1 MELDKRKQKILSI
14 VIDEFVRSG
23 EPVGSKAI
31 AALLDNSVSSAT
43 IRNDMAALERLGL
56 LEQPHTSSGR
66 VPTSLGYRLYIDEIM
81 EPEPLSED
89 ERVFIDDMLGNHIAA
104 AGEVVEHAVQAL
116 SQITGCAAVNR
127 SNVPKF
133 SVISRVEVIPAGWR
147 IYALLVITSTGD
159 VKNKVCRVEFDLT
172 KEQIEFIIQFL
183 NQNLQGVRLDDLNQ
197 VTIQNLAVALGSY
210 MMTLSPLLYAVY
222 ELTGEFAQDSVDITG
237 QEKLLSTGLPTEE
250 VASFL
255 SEKNSLARVLE
266 ECFDGVHV
274 FFGKENGTF
283 AISNSS
289 MILSQYRLGN
299 IDAGALGIIGP
310 VRLDYAKVIP
320 YIEYFSDSVSKMLTE
335 IAQPQ
340 NRLAENKEGQ
350 DSAEQKKQ

>member
-1 MELDKRKQKILSI
+1 MELDTRKQKILSI
-14 VIDEFVRSG
+14 VIDEFVKTG
-23 EPVGSKAI
+23 EPVGSKTI

-66 VPTSLGYRLYIDEIM
+66 VPTSLGYRLYIDELM
-81 EPEPLSED
+81 DPEPLSQD
-89 ERVFIDDMLGNHIAA
+89 EKLLIDDMLGHHVAA

-127 SNVPKF
+127 SNVPNI
-133 SVISRVEVIPAGWR
+133 SVISRVEVIPAGRR

-159 VKNKVCRVEFDLT
+159 VKNKVCRVEFDLSY
-172 KEQIEFIIQFL
+172 EQIDFIVKFL
-183 NQNLQGVRLDDLNQ
+183 NQHLKGVKLDELNQ

-222 ELTGEFAQDSVDITG
+222 ELTGEFSRDTVDITG
-237 QEKLLSTGLPTEE
+237 QEKLLSTGFRTEE
-250 VASFL
+250 IASFL
-255 SEKNSLARVLE
+255 SHKESLSHVLE
-266 ECFDGVHV
+266 HCFNGVHV
-274 FFGKENGTF
+274 FFGKEDGTF

-310 VRLDYAKVIP
+310 VRLDYAKFIP
-320 YIEYFSDSVSKMLTE
+320 YIEYFSDSVSKLLTE
-335 IAQPQ
+335 Y
-340 NRLAENKEGQ
+340 AEPEKQMLEG
-350 DSAEQKKQ
+350 EEE